1 VVAAGSSVERT
12 AACHHRPVPAA
23 SFAALGDTSYD
34 LVLVLHILAVVVAF
48 APAVAHP
55 LTGARV
61 KQAEGDEGVV
71 RFSALIAKPGRWV
84 YFPALVLSGVFGGAL
99 IGLSKPDADAEV
111 LWKFEQTWIWLGIA
125 VWVVLCGLVSAVI
138 LPGERKVA
146 AGDLTA
152 QKRVQ
157 AAGGMVTLLVV
168 VQVGLMVFKPG
179 L

>member
-1 VVAAGSSVERT
+1 MVAAGSSVERT
-12 AACHHRPVPAA
+12 AACHHRPVPAV

-55 LTGARV
+55 LTSASV
-61 KQAEGDEGVV
+61 KRAEGDEGVV
-71 RFSALIAKPGRWV
+71 RFSAAVAEPGRWV

-111 LWKFEQTWIWLGIA
+111 LWRFEQTWIWLGITI
-125 VWVVLCGLVSAVI
+125 WVVLCGIVSAVI

-146 AGDLTA
+146 AGDLSA
-152 QKRVQ
+152 QQRV
-157 AAGGMVTLLVV
+157 ATAGGILTLLVV